1 MNRLEKVKN
10 SSVYLEEVHLKYLA
24 LMSIISGLNKSE
36 YLRSLIDDDMLKNE
50 DIVKQFEKLL
60 Y

>member
-1 MNRLEKVKN
+1 MEKVKN